1 MLKDLNNYTTLT
13 DFYELTMANGYFE
26 LGMKDTVVYFDMFY
40 RTNPNQAGF
49 AVCAGLKQLIDYIE
63 NLHFNAEDIEYLR
76 SKNCFSEGFLNYLK
90 DFHFTGDIYAVEEG
104 NFIFPNEPVVT
115 VKAPIIEAQIIETFL
130 LLTINHQTLIAT
142 KAERIVRAAKGRSVM
157 EFGAR
162 RAQGASAAITGPRAA
177 YIAGVAGTSC
187 VTSDEWYKVK
197 ALGTMAHSWVQTFAT
212 EYEAFKAYVKLYPD
226 NVVLLID
233 TYNVL
238 QSGIP
243 NAIKVIKE
251 FNLKKAGVRIDSG
264 DIAYLSKEAR
274 KMLDEAGL
282 NFVTICASNS
292 LDEYL
297 ITELQNQGACIDSY
311 GVGERLITSK
321 ADPVFDGVYK
331 LAGVEENG
339 VIIPKIKISENE
351 GKITTPHFKKTY
363 RLFSNVD
370 NKALADVMCVHD
382 EETPI
387 APYEIFDQ
395 HSTWKRKTLTNF
407 TAEPLQKQIFKDG
420 KLVYNVPSLEESRNF
435 CSYSLSRLWDEVKR
449 FDNPHGYYVDLSQK
463 LWDIKHDLLVKA
475 RKAK

>member
-1 MLKDLNNYTTLT
+1 MKDLNNYTTLT
-13 DFYELTMANGYFE
+13 DFYELTMANGYYE
-26 LGMKDTVVYFDMFY
+26 LGMKDEIVYFDMFY

-49 AVCAGLKQLIDYIE
+49 AVCAGLKTLIDYIE
-63 NLHFNAEDIEYLR
+63 NLHFTEEDINYLR
-76 SKNCFSEGFLNYLK
+76 SKGCFSEGFLNYLK
-90 DFHFTGDIYAVEEG
+90 DFHFSGDIYAVEEG
-104 NFIFPNEPVVT
+104 NFIFPNEPIVT
-115 VKAPIIEAQIIETFL
+115 IKAPIIEAQIIETFV

-162 RAQGASAAITGPRAA
+162 RAQGASAAINGPRAA
-177 YIAGVAGTSC
+177 YIAGAAGTSC
-187 VTSDEWYKVK
+187 VTCDQWYDVK
-197 ALGTMAHSWVQTFAT
+197 ALGTMAHSWVQIFES

-331 LAGVEENG
+331 LAAIEKDGM
-339 VIIPKIKISENE
+339 IIPKIKISENE

-363 RLFSNVD
+363 RLFSNED
-370 NKALADVMCVHD
+370 NKALADVLCVYD
-382 EETPI
+382 EKVPAE
-387 APYEIFDQ
+387 PYEIFDPRC
-395 HSTWKRKTLTNF
+395 TWKRKTLTNF
-407 TAEPLQKQIFKDG
+407 TAETLQKPIFKNG
-420 KLVYNVPSLEESRNF
+420 KLVYKVPSLEESRKF
-435 CSYSLSRLWDEVKR
+435 CTYSLSRLWDEVKR
-449 FDNPHGYYVDLSQK
+449 FDNPHGYYVDLSEK
-463 LWDIKHDLLVKA
+463 LWNIKHDLLVKG
-475 RKAK
+475 RK

>member
-26 LGMKDTVVYFDMFY
+26 LGMKDEIVYFDMFY
-40 RTNPNQAGF
+40 RTNPNLAGF
-49 AVCAGLKQLIDYIE
+49 AVCAGLKHLIEYIE
-63 NLHFNAEDIEYLR
+63 NLRFTKEDIDYLR
-76 SKNCFSEGFLNYLK
+76 SKKCFSEGFLNYLK

-130 LLTINHQTLIAT
+130 LLTMNHNTLIAT

-162 RAQGASAAITGPRAA
+162 RAQGASAAIEGPRAA

-187 VTSDEWYKVK
+187 VTSDEWYGVK
-197 ALGTMAHSWVQTFAT
+197 ALGTMAHSWVQSFET

-238 QSGIP
+238 QSGVP

-274 KMLDEAGL
+274 KMFDEAGL

-331 LAGVEENG
+331 LAGVEKDG

-370 NKALADVMCVHD
+370 NKALADVICVYD
-382 EETPI
+382 EETPTE
-387 APYEIFDQ
+387 PYEIFDPR
-395 HSTWKRKTLTNF
+395 STWKRKRLTNF

-420 KLVYNVPSLEESRNF
+420 KLVYNIPSLEESRNF

-475 RKAK
+475 RK

>member
-1 MLKDLNNYTTLT
+1 MKDLNNYTTLT
-13 DFYELTMANGYFE
+13 DFYELTMANGYYE
-26 LGMKDTVVYFDMFY
+26 LGMKDEIVYFDMFY

-49 AVCAGLKQLIDYIE
+49 AVCAGLKTLIDYIE
-63 NLHFNAEDIEYLR
+63 NLHFTEEDINYLR
-76 SKNCFSEGFLNYLK
+76 SKGCFSEGFLNYLK
-90 DFHFTGDIYAVEEG
+90 DFHFSGDIYAVEEG
-104 NFIFPNEPVVT
+104 NFIFPNEPIVT
-115 VKAPIIEAQIIETFL
+115 IKAPIIEAQIIETFV

-162 RAQGASAAITGPRAA
+162 RAQGASAAINGPRAA
-177 YIAGVAGTSC
+177 YIAGAAGTSC
-187 VTSDEWYKVK
+187 VTCDQWYGVK
-197 ALGTMAHSWVQTFAT
+197 ALGTMAHSWVQTFES

-297 ITELQNQGACIDSY
+297 ITELRNQGACIDSY

-331 LAGVEENG
+331 LAAIEKDGM
-339 VIIPKIKISENE
+339 IIPKIKISENE

-363 RLFSNVD
+363 RLFSNED
-370 NKALADVMCVHD
+370 NKALADVLCVYD
-382 EETPI
+382 EKVPTE
-387 APYEIFDQ
+387 PYEIFDPRC
-395 HSTWKRKTLTNF
+395 TWKRKTLTNF
-407 TAEPLQKQIFKDG
+407 TAETLQKPIFKNG
-420 KLVYNVPSLEESRNF
+420 KLVYKVPSLEESRKF
-435 CSYSLSRLWDEVKR
+435 CTYSLSRLWDEVKR
-449 FDNPHGYYVDLSQK
+449 FDNPHGYYVDLSEK
-463 LWDIKHDLLVKA
+463 LWNIKHDLLVKG
-475 RKAK
+475 RK

>member
-1 MLKDLNNYTTLT
+1 MQKDLNNYTTLT
-13 DFYELTMANGYFE
+13 DYYELTMANGYYE
-26 LGMKDTVVYFDMFY
+26 LGLKDTIVYFDMFY

-49 AVCAGLKQLIDYIE
+49 AVSAGLKQLIDYIE
-63 NLHFNAEDIEYLR
+63 NLHFTDEDIEYLR
-76 SKNCFSEGFLNYLK
+76 SKNSFSEGFLDYLK
-90 DFHFTGDIYAVEEG
+90 NFHFTGDIYAVEEG
-104 NFIFPNEPVVT
+104 NFVFPNEPIVT

-130 LLTINHQTLIAT
+130 LLTMNHQTLIAT
-142 KAERIVRAAKGRSVM
+142 KAERIVRAAKGRGVM

-162 RAQGASAAITGPRAA
+162 RAQGASAAIEGPRAA
-177 YIAGVAGTSC
+177 YIAGVVGTSC
-187 VTSDEWYKVK
+187 VTCDEWYGVK
-197 ALGTMAHSWVQTFAT
+197 ALGTMAHSWVQTFDN

-238 QSGIP
+238 QSGVP

-264 DIAYLSKEAR
+264 DIAYLSKETR

-331 LAGVEENG
+331 LAGIEKDG
-339 VIIPKIKISENE
+339 VIIPKMKISENE
-351 GKITTPHFKKTY
+351 GKITTPHFKKVY
-363 RLFSNVD
+363 RLFSKED
-370 NKALADVMCVHD
+370 NKALADVICVHD
-382 EETPI
+382 EVINENE
-387 APYEIFDQ
+387 PYEIFDPRF
-395 HSTWKRKTLTNF
+395 TWKRKTLTNYKV
-407 TAEPLQKQIFKDG
+407 EELHKQIFKNG
-420 KLVYNVPSLEESRNF
+420 KLVYQIPTLEESRAF
-435 CSYSLSRLWDEVKR
+435 CKYSLSRLWDEVKR

-463 LWDIKHDLLVKA
+463 LWDIKHDILMKNN
-475 RKAK
+475 K